1 MESLSRVIQM
11 TSAPDPLLLRQV
23 EVLLEI
29 GNKKVLSEIKGLT
42 EAIIQLGT
50 EIELIKL
57 KLQERPRHEP
67 EAQNGQLSQEAKPA
81 QAKLSLTPETAAQIK
96 AAGQDPNQQLTPG
109 NVSIEKYFYFGNKR
123 R

>member
-1 MESLSRVIQM
+1 MESLSRVIQS

-29 GNKKVLSEIKGLT
+29 GNKKVISEIKGLT

-57 KLQERPRHEP
+57 KLHERPRP
-67 EAQNGQLSQEAKPA
+67 EQGAQQSQPVQDSRPV

-96 AAGQDPNQQLTPG
+96 AAGQDPSQQFTPG

>member
-1 MESLSRVIQM
+1 MESLSRVIQS
-11 TSAPDPLLLRQV
+11 TSAPDPLLFRQV
-23 EVLLEI
+23 EVLLDI

-57 KLQERPRHEP
+57 KLQERPRAEQG
-67 EAQNGQLSQEAKPA
+67 AQSSQPVGEAKAA
-81 QAKLSLTPETAAQIK
+81 QSKLSLTPETAAQIK